1 MAPSKSAGP
10 VSFSVKTNAGQVAR
24 ELRHLARDQVPY
36 AAARALG
43 DLAILGRDA
52 ARKDMRRAFTVRKGN
67 LEKAVG
73 HVKARK
79 KDWPHNLHSAVT
91 VQEWAD
97 FLAHHVTGKVRRPR
111 GKKLAVPTRF
121 VHRKRTSTG
130 RVPKGLS
137 PRGTM
142 AKPSGYIEEGAI
154 RRRRGKRARIRV
166 AILHHLVPAVRIK
179 PRWPFPKLV
188 RKAVAG
194 EFSPAFRRRFRE
206 ALATRRAPRS

>member
-1 MAPSKSAGP
+1 VATAPIQFR
-10 VSFSVKTNAGQVAR
+10 VETNAAQVR
-24 ELRHLARDQVPY
+24 RQLRHLAQDQVPY
-36 AAARALG
+36 AMARALG
-43 DLAILGRDA
+43 DVAIRGRDA
-52 ARKDMRRAFTVRKGN
+52 ARRDMRRAFTVRKGN

-79 KDWPHNLHSAVT
+79 KDWPHNLHAAVT

-97 FLAHHVTGKVRRPR
+97 FLAHHVTGKRRRPR

-142 AKPSGYIEEGAI
+142 AKPSGYIEDGAI

-166 AILHHLVPAVRIK
+166 AILHHLVPSVRIR
-179 PRWPFPKLV
+179 PRWPFYQLV
-188 RKAVAG
+188 RKATRGRLA
-194 EFSPAFRRRFRE
+194 PAYRRRMLE
-206 ALATRRAPRS
+206 AVATRRAPR